1 MRAANRLIVSILVI
15 AAIALAFFVLALS
28 PKQQKASDL
37 AGEADQLR
45 LSVSELRAK
54 TAQAVAAK
62 REFPT
67 DYRQL
72 VVLGQAVPAS
82 DETSSLLVELN
93 RLAGDAEVEFQSI
106 QLGTASGESLPP
118 PAPTTTAEP
127 SPTTTGTPG
136 SVLATATVPPSEAAA
151 SLLPL
156 GATIGSADLAVMP
169 YNLTFR
175 GDFFQIADFI
185 KGLDSLVNPDTKSV
199 AVRGRLVTINGFALT
214 ADSEAGFPQLDASF
228 SVTSYLTPPG
238 QGVTAGATPTA
249 PTQST
254 ATPAST
260 ESAESPPEATTVAAP
275 E

>member
-1 MRAANRLIVSILVI
+1 MKAANRLVISTLVI
-15 AAIALAFFVLALS
+15 AAIALGFFVLALN
-28 PKQQKASDL
+28 PKQQEANDL

-54 TAQAVAAK
+54 TAEAVAAK
-62 REFPT
+62 SEFPT

-93 RLAGDAEVEFQSI
+93 RVAGDAEVEFQSI
-106 QLGTASGESLPP
+106 QLGTGSGESLPP
-118 PAPTTTAEP
+118 PAPTATTEA
-127 SPTTTGTPG
+127 SPTSTGAPG
-136 SVLATATVPPSEAAA
+136 SVLTTATVPPSEAAA

-169 YNLTFR
+169 YDLTFR
-175 GDFFQIADFI
+175 GDFFQIARFI
-185 KGLDSLVNPDTKSV
+185 KGLDSLVNPDTNSV
-199 AVRGRLVTINGFALT
+199 AVRGRLLTINGFALT
-214 ADSEAGFPQLDASF
+214 ADAEAGFPHLDATF
-228 SVTSYLTPPG
+228 SLTSYLTPPG
-238 QGVTAGATPTA
+238 QGITAGATLAA
-249 PTQST
+249 PATST